1 VNDHARRLHAEV
13 LALMPEGASHDR
25 SSCPFCAETARLS
38 EDPPAGDAGRSDI
51 PDDTDRTEGG
61 STPAVDVERITQ
73 ETHEA
78 LVRAAVEKATSDIA
92 QERDRL
98 RAQLDTLTTEYD
110 AVKAEAAGLTEEAER
125 LTKELDDA
133 TVQLQVTNEAKAGL
147 ETQLAEREQAAKLAE
162 QATARASQ
170 VRNLGLFTE
179 EQIVER
185 AGRWAAVEDQEWA
198 ERIEEWKTVRSL
210 GGGRE
215 PSNGAA
221 TQEVASAFNG
231 SNENVKPAASSRRRV
246 LGLGG

>member
-13 LALMPEGASHDR
+13 LALMPQGASHDR
-25 SSCPFCAETARLS
+25 SACPFCAETARLS
-38 EDPPAGDAGRSDI
+38 ETPPAGTADRSDT

-98 RAQLDTLTTEYD
+98 RTQLDTLTTEHD
-110 AVKAEAAGLTEEAER
+110 AAKAEAAGLTEETER
-125 LTKELDDA
+125 LQKELDDA
-133 TVQLQVTNEAKAGL
+133 QVQLKATTEAKAGL
-147 ETQLAEREQAAKLAE
+147 ETQLAEREEAARLAE
-162 QATARASQ
+162 QATVRASQ

-185 AGRWAAVEDQEWA
+185 ATRWAAVADEEWA

-215 PSNGAA
+215 PAPA
-221 TQEVASAFNG
+221 TETASAFSG
-231 SNENVKPAASSRRRV
+231 SNENAKPAANTRRRV